1 MTPNLNTT
9 EKAPSGWTEAA
20 SGAFILLWGFIGV
33 AGLLWRPAIW
43 QDDYGLDPGPG
54 LLPLI
59 VIASLLLGGSILL
72 VKGLRHLVHAPR
84 GAVKVELR
92 EEREPTLIAAALLI
106 SVIVYVLALKSIGF
120 IPATFVFCT
129 IWIIAIFLRDGATGV
144 LRTSAVSVVAAAA
157 ITVAVYVVFQRLIGV
172 PLP

>member
-20 SGAFILLWGFIGV
+20 SGAFILLWGFVGV

-59 VIASLLLGGSILL
+59 VIAGLLLGGSILL
-72 VKGLRHLVHAPR
+72 VKGLRHLAHAPR
-84 GAVKVELR
+84 ETVKVELR
-92 EEREPTLIAAALLI
+92 EEREPTLIAAALLV

-120 IPATFVFCT
+120 IPATLVFCT
-129 IWIIAIFLRDGATGV
+129 IWISAVFLRDGATGV
-144 LRTSAVSVVAAAA
+144 LRTSAVSLVAAAA
-157 ITVAVYVVFQRLIGV
+157 ITAAVYVVFQRLIGV